1 MLRNFTL
8 TLFLSIGLAYCACA
22 QSFTGYKISIIL
34 MDAEGNIVSETPEG
48 KLVRGVFDPTLKTL
62 NLSYENTEGTR
73 SFMKYTCWNQA
84 GQNLRLIDPYGHK
97 VTVDKTFIQDSQ
109 KSNILILMSDEIE
122 MNMFMSCIVVSG
134 FYLD

>member
-1 MLRNFTL
+1 
-8 TLFLSIGLAYCACA
+8 
-22 QSFTGYKISIIL
+22 

-134 FYLD
+134 FYSIED